1 MIIVENDKED
11 EEKTIRYLF
20 AMPQGRVSIMCC
32 FFQYIGKYVLLL
44 LMHEST
50 IAKFDLFHK
59 GYSGFSSTFLS
70 RLQSLL

>member
-32 FFQYIGKYVLLL
+32 FFQYIGKYVVAFVNAW
-44 LMHEST
+44 
-50 IAKFDLFHK
+50 IN
-59 GYSGFSSTFLS
+59 YSKIWPLS
-70 RLQSLL
+70 QGVFWIFKYIFI